1 MDIEKLLG
9 NIGLKCTR
17 QRRDILNI
25 LRNAPQPMSVEEIY
39 RGVENM
45 SLSTVYRAME
55 LFCEKGI
62 VQSETIRNSGEL
74 YYSLRDQRH
83 CHYAIC
89 LGCNEIRYVDVCPV
103 HEHGLD
109 INGFQITGHKLELY
123 GYCNKC
129 SEAI

>member
-1 MDIEKLLG
+1 MEMDELLG

-17 QRRDILNI
+17 QRKDILNI
-25 LRNAPQPMSVEEIY
+25 LSKAKLPMSAEDIY
-39 RGVENM
+39 KETENM

-62 VQSETIRNSGEL
+62 VMSETIRNSGEL
-74 YYSLRDQRH
+74 YYSLKDRSH

-109 INGFQITGHKLELY
+109 INDFQITGHKLELY
-123 GYCNKC
+123 GYCSKC
-129 SEAI
+129 RERV

>member
-1 MDIEKLLG
+1 MEIGELLS

-17 QRRDILNI
+17 QRKDILAV
-25 LRNAPQPMSVEEIY
+25 LQSSKLPMSAEEIY
-39 RGVENM
+39 THTKDM
-45 SLSTVYRAME
+45 SLSTVYRTME

-62 VQSETIRNSGEL
+62 VQSETIRNSPEK
-74 YYSLRDQRH
+74 YYTLKDQSH

-109 INGFQITGHKLELY
+109 ISDFQITGHKLELY
-123 GYCNKC
+123 GYCDKC
-129 SEAI
+129 KHSI

>member
-1 MDIEKLLG
+1 MEISELLG

-25 LRNAPQPMSVEEIY
+25 LSKAKLPMSAEEIY
-39 RGVENM
+39 RETENM

-74 YYSLRDQRH
+74 YYRLNNQNH

-89 LGCNEIRYVDVCPV
+89 IGCNEIRYVDVCPV

-123 GYCNKC
+123 GYCDKC
-129 SEAI
+129 RG